1 MIRLFVQGPLMTG
14 QTVDA
19 TPEQAR
25 YLTGVMRLTAGE
37 SLLLFNGRDGEWRA
51 TVSDVTKRGCRLS
64 PQERV
69 RPQTLPDDLE
79 LVMALVKRGPLELV
93 IEKATELGVG
103 RIRLVT
109 TRRTNTDH
117 TNVSRLTA
125 IATEAAEQC
134 ERLEVPQIDPP
145 EKLDRLLDSWPGD
158 RKLIF
163 CDEANARAPD
173 KITQVQGPVRSVLEA
188 VRSDVAA
195 SWSILVGPEGG
206 FDPVERARLRD
217 HPAVIPVTLGPLIL
231 RAETAALSALVLS
244 QAGLAEA
251 RRA

>member
-1 MIRLFVQGPLMTG
+1 MIRLFVQNPLTAS

-25 YLTGVMRLTAGE
+25 YLTSVMRLVQGD

-51 TVSDVTKRGCRLS
+51 TVSEVTKRGCRLLL
-64 PQERV
+64 QEQV
-69 RPQTLPDDLE
+69 RPQTLPHDLE

-93 IEKATELGVG
+93 VEKATELGIN

-145 EKLDRLLDSWPGD
+145 EKLDRLLDRWPID

-163 CDEANARAPD
+163 CDEADARPSD
-173 KITQVQGPVRSVLEA
+173 QVPQVQSPVRSVLEA
-188 VRSDVAA
+188 VRSDVTA

-206 FDPVERARLRD
+206 FDMLERARLRD

-244 QAGLAEA
+244 QAVLAEA